1 MEPKPRRIP
10 APAAASMG
18 ERIRGL
24 RKHRELSLQQ
34 VSNVSGLSIG
44 HLSQIERGLSSPSVD
59 DLLRVSDALGVE
71 MGSFFEGVTMGPD
84 IENDNI
90 VRLAERA
97 EVSFHAGVIKQR
109 LTPAS
114 PSPVNVYMLT
124 LEPGGRSGETLYTHA
139 GEEAGTVLQG
149 RLHLTIDDRDYLLN
163 EGDSFR
169 FLSTIPHRF
178 SNAFAA
184 VTRVI
189 WVNVHIPEDGQ

>member
-1 MEPKPRRIP
+1 MDTKPRRQP

-18 ERIRGL
+18 ERIRGV

-34 VSNVSGLSIG
+34 ISGASGLSIG

-59 DLLRVSDALGVE
+59 DLLRISDALTVD
-71 MGSFFEGVTMGPD
+71 MGSFFDVVRGNAPAQS
-84 IENDNI
+84 DNI
-90 VRLAERA
+90 VRLADRA
-97 EVSFHAGVIKQR
+97 EISFHAGVIKQR
-109 LTPAS
+109 LTPAAE
-114 PSPVNVYMLT
+114 SPVNVYMLT
-124 LEPGGRSGETLYTHA
+124 LEPGGRSGEALYTHA

-149 RLHLTIDDRDYLLN
+149 RMHLTIDNRDFLLN

-178 SNAFAA
+178 SNAFPA

-189 WVNVHIPEDGQ
+189 WVNVNIPASQ